1 MVQRFCTAYE
11 HSKCVPSRMPR
22 RIAVDKKATPSPAR
36 MVIDTLASGTLRTR
50 ARPREALKG
59 LPEPYRLLTSSR
71 APVEAPTGKVVWGSH
86 IIAGALGRDR
96 SAASGATPP
105 RAGAAERARGA
116 AEGQRAAIAAPLG
129 FATASR
135 IDAARRRQHK
145 AKGQPTAHTQDPHDT
160 LRANKAARTQRTRWP
175 AATRRR
181 AAAASGNEKASATPS
196 T

>member
-1 MVQRFCTAYE
+1 MVQRFCAAYE
-11 HSKCVPSRMPR
+11 HSKMCSF
-22 RIAVDKKATPSPAR
+22 ANAGTYSSCLQAKKRCRAKLALDDRHTRLRNLAHPCAPAR
-36 MVIDTLASGTLRTR
+36 GPCRSPGTASTT
-50 ARPREALKG
+50 AEQ
-59 LPEPYRLLTSSR
+59 R

-96 SAASGATPP
+96 SAASGATTP
-105 RAGAAERARGA
+105 RAGAAEGRAGA

-160 LRANKAARTQRTRWP
+160 LRANKAARRWP
-175 AATRRR
+175 AATRPR
-181 AAAASGNEKASATPS
+181 AAAA
-196 T
+196 